1 MIDVLIVG
9 GGPAGLSAALLLGRC
24 RRRVLICDAG
34 HPRNAAAKV
43 FNGYLSRDASSP
55 SEFREI
61 GRTELQRYESVK
73 FRHAVVLD
81 VEREDE
87 HFVGVLQSGERV
99 TTRKVLFASGLV
111 DELPAIDGLR
121 QFYGSTVHSCPFC
134 DGWECR
140 DQAIAVA
147 GGDQA
152 AAALAIEL
160 RQWSKDVVLCAN
172 GPLTCNRKTRKQLQR
187 AGIPVEGKLISRL
200 EGEGDAQK

>member
-34 HPRNAAAKV
+34 QPRNAAARV

-55 SEFREI
+55 SEFLEI
-61 GRTELQRYESVK
+61 GRKELQRYETVE
-73 FRHAVVLD
+73 FRHAVVRD
-81 VEREDE
+81 VEREDK
-87 HFVGVLQSGERV
+87 HFVGLLQSGERV
-99 TTRKVLFASGLV
+99 ATRMVLFASGVV

-152 AAALAIEL
+152 AADLAIEL
-160 RQWSKDVVLCAN
+160 RQWSKESSCAPT
-172 GPLTCNRKTRKQLQR
+172 GL
-187 AGIPVEGKLISRL
+187 
-200 EGEGDAQK
+200 